1 VGGHWLQLLKF
12 KSVTILSGSITPMEF
27 RVQESLIVMQ
37 LEPSLLPKRHTGL
50 LWARSL
56 TALSFYACAAQNFW

>member
-1 VGGHWLQLLKF
+1 M
-12 KSVTILSGSITPMEF
+12 PMEF

-37 LEPSLLPKRHTGL
+37 LEPSLLRKRHTGL